1 MGIRSARG
9 TLIKIGLR
17 MGTLSRRVMECD
29 WGGGLGV
36 QLNGKGNGWMGGEVW
51 GGGVQVIVLFLY
63 DRCCECARCIIMA
76 VLRVNVLFY

>member
-29 WGGGLGV
+29 WGGGFGV
-36 QLNGKGNGWMGGEVW
+36 QLNGKGNGWMGGRFGV
-51 GGGVQVIVLFLY
+51 GGCRLLF
-63 DRCCECARCIIMA
+63 CFCMIA
-76 VLRVNVLFY
+76 VVNALAVSLWLCWV